1 MVLSGSNRARRNR
14 RGEWYTLLR
23 ASGDFEHHTLSL
35 TEGDR
40 ARVDHIGWRTKRP
53 EDVEGFAKLLEE
65 AGTKVEWVEADV
77 EAGQGRAIRF
87 KLPSKHP
94 FEIYYDM
101 EKPGAP
107 EEINSVLK
115 NQTYKA
121 WRKGISPRR
130 FDHVNVATTMDPS
143 EIHQWLQEKLGF
155 KMREYIKINNDQV
168 FGGWMSVTPLVHDIA
183 VMRDTT
189 NAGPNRLHH
198 LAYWLDNGQDLL
210 RAADIL
216 KENGINFVGPGKHGI
231 TQALY
236 IYVKDPG
243 SGHRV
248 ELFNGSYL
256 IFEPDW
262 EPIEWTE
269 EDMAVGLTYWGQDAV
284 RDNEDTTEA

>member
-115 NQTYKA
+115 TKH
-121 WRKGISPRR
+121 I
-130 FDHVNVATTMDPS
+130 
-143 EIHQWLQEKLGF
+143 
-155 KMREYIKINNDQV
+155 
-168 FGGWMSVTPLVHDIA
+168 
-183 VMRDTT
+183 
-189 NAGPNRLHH
+189 
-198 LAYWLDNGQDLL
+198 
-210 RAADIL
+210 
-216 KENGINFVGPGKHGI
+216 KHG
-231 TQALY
+231 
-236 IYVKDPG
+236 VKEFHHDG
-243 SGHRV
+243 
-248 ELFNGSYL
+248 L
-256 IFEPDW
+256 I
-262 EPIEWTE
+262 
-269 EDMAVGLTYWGQDAV
+269 M
-284 RDNEDTTEA
+284 